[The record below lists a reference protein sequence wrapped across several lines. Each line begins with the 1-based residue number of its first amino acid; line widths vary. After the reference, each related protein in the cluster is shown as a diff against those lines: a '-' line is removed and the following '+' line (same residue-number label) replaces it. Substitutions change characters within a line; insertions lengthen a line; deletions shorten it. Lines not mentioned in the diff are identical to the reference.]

1 MPGHKRVDLVSAR
14 ERVGAIDA
22 QFVGEM
28 LGWSAL
34 SDATEDLHDGGT
46 TIAGLPPDRG
56 GE

>member
-1 MPGHKRVDLVSAR
+1 VDLVSAR
-14 ERVGAIDA
+14 EQVGAIDA